1 MTQQPMEQLLNRLA
15 VLVQHDEEL
24 APLLVA
30 SGPGYFGPAHGAFAP
45 DAAALRRHLEWFLCE
60 SAGPGGPTL
69 DLVRERV
76 GAAAGLDDEGCYRAL
91 RDSHTGV
98 FEVTSIKP
106 GEGFWLRD
114 LGSLG
119 EYPVRETEASRLVQ
133 AGDVVAGRLFP
144 LGNGDHALSRS
155 AIVRRAPNLAK
166 ALRADLEEA
175 RKLRR
180 GVVRIGGS
188 EIESM
193 FAAASDK
200 ASGDPVA
207 AARKLLHQA
216 GLAPVDA
223 ERWLEELAQAP
234 FDPQRLVHGADDAL
248 APLLD
253 ALAFDTGADLDEAR
267 RVLIAAW
274 HALAAEG
281 PGRGKSL
288 QPAAGAAA
296 MEPRRTADV
305 ETALSRFEQGTRE
318 GRPLAQML
326 DELERELDLAGEPDE
341 DELAPAPDFPG
352 VVGAMVVEFLW
363 ETAQEHGP
371 GQAAELRILET
382 LGESARDVGVFEN
395 LAPRDLARFAG
406 VHAIERGI
414 ARTAGEAQQLV
425 AALRKFCRW
434 AREVHEV
441 DMGAEGEALLKR
453 LESELPRVAEAN
465 ARRTRQAEGGDYAE
479 LLHLE
484 ADGRADV
491 HLEGATRNVRIDMTL
506 VPWLKPGDR
515 LRSRIDDE
523 GRLAVYAVHPN
534 FR

>member
-1 MTQQPMEQLLNRLA
+1 MEELLTRLA
-15 VLVQHDEEL
+15 ALIQRDEDL
-24 APLLVA
+24 APLLGA
-30 SGPGYFGPAHGAFAP
+30 SGRDYFGPATARFAP

-60 SAGPGGPTL
+60 SAGPEGPTL
-69 DLVRERV
+69 DLVREKV
-76 GAAAGLDDEGCYRAL
+76 GTAAGLDDEGRYRAL

-119 EYPVRETEASRLVQ
+119 EYPVRETEASKLVQ
-133 AGDVVAGRLFP
+133 TGDVVAGRLFP

-188 EIESM
+188 EIEAM
-193 FAAASDK
+193 FAAGADK
-200 ASGDPVA
+200 EASGDPVA
-207 AARKLLHQA
+207 AARKLLHEA
-216 GLAPVDA
+216 GLAPMDA

-274 HALAAEG
+274 HALASEG
-281 PGRGKSL
+281 PGRGRSL
-288 QPAAGAAA
+288 QPAAGPAADT
-296 MEPRRTADV
+296 RRAADV
-305 ETALSRFEQGTRE
+305 ETALRHFEQGTRE
-318 GRPLAQML
+318 GRPLTQML
-326 DELERELDLAGEPDE
+326 DELERELDLAGDPDE

-363 ETAQEHGP
+363 ETAQEQGP
-371 GQAAELRILET
+371 AQAAELRILET

-395 LAPRDLARFAG
+395 LSARDLARFAG
-406 VHAIERGI
+406 VHAIERGLV
-414 ARTAGEAQQLV
+414 RTAGEAQQLV

-441 DMGAEGEALLKR
+441 DLGAEGEALLKR

-523 GRLAVYAVHPN
+523 GRLAVYAVFPN

>member
-1 MTQQPMEQLLNRLA
+1 MEDTLTRLSA
-15 VLVQHDEEL
+15 LIQRDDEL
-24 APLLVA
+24 APLLHA
-30 SGPGYFGPAHGAFAP
+30 SRRDYFGPDAGQAAP

-60 SAGPGGPTL
+60 SAGPEGPTL
-69 DLVRERV
+69 DLVRERL
-76 GAAAGLDDEGCYRAL
+76 GDAGLADEGELRAL

-106 GEGFWLRD
+106 GQGFWLRD

-119 EYPVRETEASRLVQ
+119 EYPVREAEASQLVQ
-133 AGDVVAGRLFP
+133 TGDVVAGRLFP

-155 AIVRRAPNLAK
+155 ALVRRSPTLVK

-175 RKLRR
+175 RKQRR

-188 EIESM
+188 ELEAM
-193 FAAASDK
+193 FAPTAGRSDN
-200 ASGDPVA
+200 GDPVA
-207 AARKLLHQA
+207 AARKLLHEA
-216 GLAPVDA
+216 GIAPMDV
-223 ERWLEELAQAP
+223 ERWLQELAQAP
-234 FDPQRLVHGADDAL
+234 FDPQRIVHGADDAL

-274 HALAAEG
+274 HALASEG
-281 PGRGKSL
+281 PGAGKSL
-288 QPAAGAAA
+288 QPAGTPTQRSADID
-296 MEPRRTADV
+296 TAI
-305 ETALSRFEQGTRE
+305 AHFQQGTRE

-326 DELERELDLAGEPDE
+326 DELERELDLATEPDE

-363 ETAQEHGP
+363 EMAQAHGAA
-371 GQAAELRILET
+371 QAAELRILES

-395 LAPRDLARFAG
+395 FSVRDLARFAG
-406 VHAIERGI
+406 VHAVDRGI
-414 ARTAGEAQQLV
+414 VRTAADAQQLV

-434 AREVHEV
+434 AREEHEV
-441 DMGAEGEALLKR
+441 DLGAEGEGFLKR

-479 LLHLE
+479 LLHIE
-484 ADGRADV
+484 PDGRADV
-491 HLEGATRNVRIDMTL
+491 HLDGATRTVRIDMTL
-506 VPWLKPGDR
+506 ASWLKPGDR
-515 LRSRIDDE
+515 LRSRVDDE

-534 FR
+534 LR